1 MEVLHSN
8 LTPLPH
14 LLHRYCDQLTNLGTL
29 GSYWRSD
36 APGRLGMPGKWD
48 RNSNRGIDCLQ
59 DTGWGHD
66 SSIRD
71 GWLHVCTFLPIRN
84 CIKSRK
90 TLTAEITSRSRK
102 NHSFFNF
109 HWIATND
116 TPKWPQCSLQTCPI
130 IHFLLSQLGFSW
142 TEP

>member
-1 MEVLHSN
+1 MEVLLSN

-14 LLHRYCDQLTNLGTL
+14 LLHRYCDQLTNWETV

-48 RNSNRGIDCLQ
+48 RNSNRGMG
-59 DTGWGHD
+59 TGRGHD

-71 GWLHVCTFLPIRN
+71 GLLHVCTFIAIGN

-90 TLTAEITSRSRK
+90 TITAEITSRSKK

-109 HWIATND
+109 H
-116 TPKWPQCSLQTCPI
+116 
-130 IHFLLSQLGFSW
+130 
-142 TEP
+142 